1 MFPLHGVDDDDIIEA
16 LDKYFNIDDP
26 QHVRFLQQACFK
38 TPLADVAKVY
48 EDFRQQ
54 KYPGVADLKISEYF
68 SNEYFVSLG
77 SIEKW
82 LDGLGEYPS
91 LANADNLK

>member
-1 MFPLHGVDDDDIIEA
+1 MFPLHGVDDEDIFEA

-26 QHVRFLQQACFK
+26 QHVRFLQQSCFK

-54 KYPGVADLKISEYF
+54 KYPGVTDPPISDYF
-68 SNEYFVSLG
+68 SNDYFVSLRN
-77 SIEKW
+77 IEKW
-82 LDGLGEYPS
+82 LDGLDKYPS
-91 LANADNLK
+91 LANVDNLK